1 MLYCWGMW
9 YPGKVSPITF
19 VHKFCIFNRL
29 YVKMRGEKIYLGLF
43 PIEEDR
49 VMGDTINP
57 QGVATPTVPTKTG
70 GANLPATARPRL
82 VEIILFVLGVMILA
96 VASVLVRFHPR
107 PYIIDLQTTETI
119 QSLQLHPWINAFI
132 EFVSSLN
139 NPIPSIIALAAW
151 LVGLVTLGLIARVR
165 GRSGIKWFQSA
176 SALIL
181 TVAIAGGINF
191 IINTLVARPRPGS
204 FGEHIIVLSHI
215 PVNSFPSGHTE
226 HDVAYYGFLLYL
238 SLTQPVNQWRYRW
251 ILIPFQIFAI
261 VDILTIGYS
270 RILEGEHWLTDV
282 LAGYLSGALWLLMC
296 IVIYRWI
303 SSYIALRSQQQ
314 GAASN

>member
-1 MLYCWGMW
+1 MDE
-9 YPGKVSPITF
+9 T
-19 VHKFCIFNRL
+19 
-29 YVKMRGEKIYLGLF
+29 
-43 PIEEDR
+43 
-49 VMGDTINP
+49 TNP
-57 QGVATPTVPTKTG
+57 QGVATQNVPTKTG
-70 GANLPATARPRL
+70 GANVSTTARPRL
-82 VEIILFVLGVMILA
+82 FEIIFFILGVIILA
-96 VASVLVRFHPR
+96 AASVLVRFHPR
-107 PYIIDLQTTETI
+107 PYLIDLQATETI
-119 QSLQLHPWINAFI
+119 QSLQLQPWINAFI

-151 LVGLVTLGLIARVR
+151 LVGLVALGLIARAR
-165 GRSGIKWFQSA
+165 GRSGFRWFQSA

-181 TVAIAGGINF
+181 TVAIAGSINF
-191 IINTLVARPRPGS
+191 IINTIVARPRPGS
-204 FGEHIIVLSHI
+204 FGEHIRVLSHI

-238 SLTQPVNQWRYRW
+238 SFTQPVNQWRYRW

-261 VDILTIGYS
+261 VDILTIGFS

-303 SSYIALRSQQQ
+303 SSYIALRNQQK
-314 GAASN
+314 GAASS

>member
-1 MLYCWGMW
+1 MD
-9 YPGKVSPITF
+9 ST
-19 VHKFCIFNRL
+19 
-29 YVKMRGEKIYLGLF
+29 
-43 PIEEDR
+43 
-49 VMGDTINP
+49 TNP
-57 QGVATPTVPTKTG
+57 DGVASPAIPAKTDR
-70 GANLPATARPRL
+70 ASHPAIARPRP
-82 VEIILFVLGVMILA
+82 VEIILFVLGIIILA

-119 QSLQLHPWINAFI
+119 QALQLNPWISACI

-139 NPIPSIIALAAW
+139 NPIPSIIALAVW
-151 LVGLVTLGLIARVR
+151 LVGLVVGLVTIGLMARAR
-165 GRSGIKWFQSA
+165 GKSGFKWFQSA
-176 SALIL
+176 TALIL

-238 SLTQPVNQWRYRW
+238 SFTQPVSQWRYRW
-251 ILIPFQIFAI
+251 ILIPFQIFAF
-261 VDILTIGYS
+261 VDIFTIGYS

-303 SSYIALRSQQQ
+303 RSYIVLRSQQQ
-314 GAASN
+314 GAASK

>member
-1 MLYCWGMW
+1 MVPTLHIHLLGDFRLISDIFMLKC
-9 YPGKVSPITF
+9 V
-19 VHKFCIFNRL
+19 
-29 YVKMRGEKIYLGLF
+29 VKNLPRTF

-49 VMGDTINP
+49 VMDETTNP

-70 GANLPATARPRL
+70 GANLPATQRPRP

-96 VASVLVRFHPR
+96 ATSVLVRFHPR
-107 PYIIDLQTTETI
+107 PYLIDLQTTETI

-139 NPIPSIIALAAW
+139 NPIPSIIALAVW
-151 LVGLVTLGLIARVR
+151 LVGLVALGLIARVR
-165 GRSGIKWFQSA
+165 GRSGFKWFQSA
-176 SALIL
+176 GALIL

-204 FGEHIIVLSHI
+204 FGEHIRVLSHI

-238 SLTQPVNQWRYRW
+238 SFTPPVNQWRYRW
-251 ILIPFQIFAI
+251 ILIPFQIFAV
-261 VDILTIGYS
+261 VDILTIGFS

>member
-1 MLYCWGMW
+1 MNF
-9 YPGKVSPITF
+9 S
-19 VHKFCIFNRL
+19 
-29 YVKMRGEKIYLGLF
+29 
-43 PIEEDR
+43 IEEDSA
-49 VMGDTINP
+49 MDSTTNP
-57 QGVATPTVPTKTG
+57 DGVASPAIPAKTDR
-70 GANLPATARPRL
+70 ASHPAIARPRP
-82 VEIILFVLGVMILA
+82 VEIILFVLGIIILA

-119 QSLQLHPWINAFI
+119 QALQLNPWISACI

-139 NPIPSIIALAAW
+139 NPIPSIIALAVW
-151 LVGLVTLGLIARVR
+151 LVGLVTIGLMARTR
-165 GRSGIKWFQSA
+165 GKSGFKWFQSA
-176 SALIL
+176 TALIL

-226 HDVAYYGFLLYL
+226 HDVTYYGFLLYL
-238 SLTQPVNQWRYRW
+238 SFTQPVSQWRYRW
-251 ILIPFQIFAI
+251 ILILFQIFAI
-261 VDILTIGYS
+261 VDIFTIGYS

-303 SSYIALRSQQQ
+303 RSYIVLRSQQQ
-314 GAASN
+314 GAASK